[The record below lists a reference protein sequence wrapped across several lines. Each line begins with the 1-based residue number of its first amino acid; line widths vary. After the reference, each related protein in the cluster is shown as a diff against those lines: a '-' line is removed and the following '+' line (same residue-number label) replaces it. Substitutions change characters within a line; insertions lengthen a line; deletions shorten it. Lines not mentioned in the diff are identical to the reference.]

1 MLGPWLTLIEDVR
14 LKDKFTCLG
23 ARFDMISENAV
34 SLSTSNTVPESTRKE
49 MKEAQHPQADNEFF
63 IHMGK

>member
-23 ARFDMISENAV
+23 ARFDMIAENAI
-34 SLSTSNTVPESTRKE
+34 SLSTSNTIPSNTRE
-49 MKEAQHPQADNEFF
+49 AMKAAEHP
-63 IHMGK
+63 